1 MFCIRK
7 NLKYKRKNLK
17 YKSKNRN
24 YNREEKNGGYS
35 GYIIN
40 RIFMLISYIWAK
52 FLME

>member
-17 YKSKNRN
+17 YKSKKRN

-40 RIFMLISYIWAK
+40 RIVISGQK

>member
-17 YKSKNRN
+17 YKRKNLKYKRKNRN

-40 RIFMLISYIWAK
+40 RIFYAY
-52 FLME
+52 